1 MTVIYTTLSGAL
13 PCLAI
18 WCHIVIWG
26 ILKSGFHIIVRIVPI
41 VSIASKNLQAIGMIE
56 TIRAIMLKSLD
67 RPKRAV
73 LQVKGRR
80 AGLGL
85 AAVYLKG
92 TKKYCQESTV
102 LGYERFLRKTNS
114 WECTKLTIQ
123 KLMLFY
129 LFRKKNQILNSED
142 FSLDGILK
150 RKHCE
155 IWEKLL
161 HSGRVLDH
169 LQRPDRPDRK
179 AGDLD

>member
-1 MTVIYTTLSGAL
+1 MVSHRDLR
-13 PCLAI
+13 
-18 WCHIVIWG
+18 H
-26 ILKSGFHIIVRIVPI
+26 LKSGVRIVPI
-41 VSIASKNLQAIGMIE
+41 VSIASKNLRAIGMIE
-56 TIRAIMLKSLD
+56 TIRAIMLKSLN

-92 TKKYCQESTV
+92 TKKYCQEN
-102 LGYERFLRKTNS
+102 ERTNS
-114 WECTKLTIQ
+114 WECSKLTIQ

-129 LFRKKNQILNSED
+129 LFRKKKQVLNSED

-161 HSGRVLDH
+161 YSGRVLDH
-169 LQRPDRPDRK
+169 LDRPDRPDRK
-179 AGDLD
+179 AGDLDYRDSPDRPDHPSCFGAFLHDRPDRLNTF